1 MTAPRGELMH
11 TGGLRSVVALLIG
24 LIVAVAR
31 TANAQLP
38 PPPSAS
44 PPAPVVAA
52 PVPSPAPV
60 IASPS
65 APPAAATPA
74 SDSEFA
80 FSGLSDVTA
89 PTNGD
94 APYMIGDFFIGSGQ
108 IVFVG
113 QPDSAANLKTGV
125 VGQVPSA
132 GGSGRAKISDDN
144 CVFPEDRV
152 FFYYNY
158 FDNAILIPSPSPHAL
173 DVNRYTPGFEKTFWD
188 HNASIE
194 MRIPFAGTQASDV
207 NLGGGKDEDLEFGDL
222 ELVLK
227 FLLWKGD
234 YFAAAGGLGFNAPT
248 AAPVRVFENAASAT
262 PLFTIDND
270 AFHLLPYFGVLYTPS
285 ENLFVQTFVEF
296 DIDTNGN
303 EVKLPIPNGDV
314 GTLRDQNLLQVD
326 VQTGLWLWRE
336 PNARWIT
343 GLAPTVEYH
352 YTTTINNAKFV
363 TVQSPIGP
371 FVLGNQANRVDIHNL
386 TLGVEML
393 LGSHSTLNIAGVVPL
408 DKPTSDNRQFD
419 AEYFVQ
425 FNRFF

>member
-1 MTAPRGELMH
+1 MAWRV
-11 TGGLRSVVALLIG
+11 RR
-24 LIVAVAR
+24 IVAVFVVFGAI
-31 TANAQLP
+31 AAGSVASGQSP
-38 PPPSAS
+38 PPPSTSPAAPFAAAPTFS
-44 PPAPVVAA
+44 PPPT
-52 PVPSPAPV
+52 PAP
-60 IASPS
+60 APALPPPS
-65 APPAAATPA
+65 VPPTP
-74 SDSEFA
+74 STNNSEFA

-113 QPDSAANLKTGV
+113 KPDSAVNLNTGV

-144 CVFPEDRV
+144 SVFPEDRV
-152 FFYYNY
+152 FFFYNY
-158 FDNAILIPSPSPHAL
+158 YDNAILIPSPSPHAL

-188 HNASIE
+188 RNASFE

-207 NLGGGKDEDLEFGDL
+207 NLAGGKDEDLEFGDL
-222 ELVLK
+222 EMVLK
-227 FLLWKGD
+227 VLLWRGD

-248 AAPVRVFENAASAT
+248 AAPVHVFFDSSST

-270 AFHLLPYFGVLYTPS
+270 SFHLLPYFGVLYTPS
-285 ENLFVQTFVEF
+285 ENLWVQTFVQF

-326 VQTGLWLWRE
+326 VQAGVWLWRDTS
-336 PNARWIT
+336 ARWIT

-363 TVQSPIGP
+363 TVPSSIGP
-371 FVLGNQANRVDIHNL
+371 FVLGNQANRVDIQNL
-386 TLGVEML
+386 TLGVELL
-393 LGSHSTLNIAGVVPL
+393 LGRSSTLNIAGIVPL
-408 DKPTSDNRQFD
+408 NKPTSDNRQFD
-419 AEYFVQ
+419 SEYFIQ

>member
-1 MTAPRGELMH
+1 MH
-11 TGGLRSVVALLIG
+11 TGGWRSVVALLIG
-24 LIVAVAR
+24 LIVAVVRPAS
-31 TANAQLP
+31 AQVAS
-38 PPPSAS
+38 PPSPS
-44 PPAPVVAA
+44 LPAPVVAA
-52 PVPSPAPV
+52 PAPSPAPA

-65 APPAAATPA
+65 APPAAATA
-74 SDSEFA
+74 SSDSEFA

-113 QPDSAANLKTGV
+113 KPSGNEMRTGV
-125 VGQVPSA
+125 VGQIPSA

-144 CVFPEDRV
+144 SVFPEDRV
-152 FFYYNY
+152 FFFYNY
-158 FDNAILIPSPSPHAL
+158 FDNAILIPSPVEHAL

-188 HNASIE
+188 RNASIE

-207 NLGGGKDEDLEFGDL
+207 YLGGGKDEDLEFGDL

-227 FLLWKGD
+227 VLLWKGD

-248 AAPVRVFENAASAT
+248 AAPVRVFENASAT
-262 PLFTIDND
+262 PIFTIDND
-270 AFHLLPYFGVLYTPS
+270 SFHLLPYFGVLYTPS

-303 EVKLPIPNGDV
+303 EVKRPIANGDV

-326 VQTGLWLWRE
+326 VQTGVWLWRE
-336 PNARWIT
+336 PSARYIT
-343 GLAPTVEYH
+343 GLAPTVEFH

-363 TVQSPIGP
+363 TVPTLNGP
-371 FVLGNQANRVDIHNL
+371 YVLGNTANRIDIHNL
-386 TLGVEML
+386 TLGVELL
-393 LGSHSTLNIAGVVPL
+393 LGSKSTLNIAAVVPL

-419 AEYFVQ
+419 SEYFVQ